1 MNLTHFGRN
10 NEREFVIIV
19 EQPFVAGVKTSQEEI
34 VAFMSTLGFKP
45 YNKRKIHS
53 HCSTIFIT
61 SNILLLNQCCP
72 KSENTLLSLLWIQ
85 QEKRMQGLDL
95 FHCYDTNARSSPK

>member
-10 NEREFVIIV
+10 NEREFVVIV

-45 YNKRKIHS
+45 
-53 HCSTIFIT
+53 
-61 SNILLLNQCCP
+61 
-72 KSENTLLSLLWIQ
+72 
-85 QEKRMQGLDL
+85 
-95 FHCYDTNARSSPK
+95 